1 VSTRQIPISKP
12 FVGDEE
18 MSAVLE
24 PLRSGWVSQGPRV
37 GEFER
42 RFAEFTGID
51 HAVATTSCTTALHVA
66 LAALRAGPG
75 DEVIVPAF
83 TWVATANVVEYVGAR
98 PVFCDIELTSY
109 NIDPTHLDA
118 LVTDRTVGLL
128 PVHLFG
134 RAADMPAVNGV
145 ARKHSLWVLEDAA
158 CAFGTR
164 QTGVH
169 AGALGDVGCFSFHP
183 RKSITT
189 GEGGMLATNDNA
201 IAALARTLRD
211 HGGSRSDLER
221 HSQRGSF
228 LLADYDE
235 LGFNYRMTDIQGALG
250 VAQMERADWILA
262 ERARLAAGYLEA
274 LSDLDWLRT
283 PTVPDGEDHGWQS
296 FVCLYAPDEPT
307 LENVGELHKRR
318 NRLMAALEEEGI
330 ATRPGT
336 LAPVETGFY
345 MERYGLREGQFPL
358 AHVAERLTLAL
369 PLYPG
374 MDDAD
379 QERVVDALKRHG
391 TRS

>member
-1 VSTRQIPISKP
+1 VSAPQIPISKP

-18 MSAVLE
+18 MAAIVE
-24 PLRSGWVSQGPRV
+24 PLRSGWVSQGPLV

-42 RFAEFTGID
+42 RFADFAGVD

-83 TWVATANVVEYVGAR
+83 TWVATPNAVEYVGAR
-98 PVFCDIELTSY
+98 PVFCDVELDSY
-109 NIDPTHLDA
+109 NVDPAQLEG
-118 LVTDRTVGLL
+118 LVTERTVGLL

-134 RAADMPAVNGV
+134 RAADMAAVNAV
-145 ARKHSLWVLEDAA
+145 AKEHGLWVLEDAA
-158 CAFGTR
+158 CALGTR
-164 QTGVH
+164 QKGLH
-169 AGALGDVGCFSFHP
+169 AGAMGDAGCFSFHP

-189 GEGGMLATNDNA
+189 GEGGMLATNDSQM
-201 IAALARTLRD
+201 AALARSLRD

-250 VAQMERADWILA
+250 SAQMERADWILA
-262 ERARLAAGYLEA
+262 ERARVAARYHEA
-274 LSDLDWLRT
+274 LAGLDWLRP
-283 PTVPDGEDHGWQS
+283 PTVPDDEDHGWQS
-296 FVCLYAPDEPT
+296 YVCLYAPEEPT
-307 LENVGELHKRR
+307 LENAADLNERR
-318 NRLMAALEEEGI
+318 NRLMAALEDEGI

-345 MERYGLREGQFPL
+345 TERYGLRAGQFPAAHL
-358 AHVAERLTLAL
+358 AQRLTIAL
-369 PLYPG
+369 PLYAG
-374 MDDAD
+374 MDEAD
-379 QERVVDALKRHG
+379 QQRVVDALERHG
-391 TRS
+391 A